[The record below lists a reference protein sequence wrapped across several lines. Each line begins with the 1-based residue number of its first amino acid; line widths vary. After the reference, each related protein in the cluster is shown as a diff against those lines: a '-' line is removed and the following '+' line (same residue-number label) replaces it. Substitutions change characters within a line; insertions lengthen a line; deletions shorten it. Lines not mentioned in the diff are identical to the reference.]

1 MSPAGHFAMG
11 LGAKHFAPNV
21 KWYILLIA
29 SYWLDIMFF
38 LFAVLGIEKMEYSP
52 YSHSLIFALLWSAL
66 WFISSWLMLKEIK
79 VSVVLFFIVLSHWL
93 LDIIAWDFMPVLL
106 DSHKKIGLGIFTR
119 LSFNPGK
126 FEMGKGVIYCALIE
140 WSLLIPAI
148 FIFRRVS
155 LKKKIKEKNNEV

>member
-1 MSPAGHFAMG
+1 
-11 LGAKHFAPNV
+11 
-21 KWYILLIA
+21 
-29 SYWLDIMFF
+29 
-38 LFAVLGIEKMEYSP
+38 
-52 YSHSLIFALLWSAL
+52 
-66 WFISSWLMLKEIK
+66 MLKEIK

-119 LSFNPGK
+119 LGFNPGK